1 MDDNT
6 FNQMAAEIYT
16 DIILDICTPEQIIAL
31 SRDTALLHSYIKTL
45 DNKLREYWIEG
56 IKNAIGSKHP
66 LDNWGEIL
74 SQPEPESEQRRA
86 LYHEP
91 NRDIFT
97 PYNVKELIIP

>member
-6 FNQMAAEIYT
+6 VNQMVAEIYT
-16 DIILDICTPEQIIAL
+16 EIILDVCTPEQIIAL
-31 SRDTALLHSYIKTL
+31 SRDTALLHSYIKAL
-45 DNKLREYWIEG
+45 DKKLSEYWIEG

-66 LDNWGEIL
+66 LDNWGEIF
-74 SQPEPESEQRRA
+74 SQLKPESEPP
-86 LYHEP
+86 LYREP